1 MSAAHHCNDVGPC
14 PVPPH
19 PDLLARLGA
28 QRIHQQQNPDPMPAP
43 AFHTQQ
49 RLLSTLSAPTGTI
62 PGLNDGKIFPESH
75 FGAAASKSSVLK
87 AALERAPLRGIIR
100 SVTSQVSRPSVR

>member
-1 MSAAHHCNDVGPC
+1 MSAGHHCNDAGPC

-28 QRIHQQQNPDPMPAP
+28 QRLQQQQNPDQQRAP
-43 AFHTQQ
+43 AHSTQQ
-49 RLLSTLSAPTGTI
+49 RLSSTLSAPTGTI

-75 FGAAASKSSVLK
+75 FGPAPSMSRVLK
-87 AALERAPLRGIIR
+87 AALERAPLRGTIR
-100 SVTSQVSRPSVR
+100 SVH